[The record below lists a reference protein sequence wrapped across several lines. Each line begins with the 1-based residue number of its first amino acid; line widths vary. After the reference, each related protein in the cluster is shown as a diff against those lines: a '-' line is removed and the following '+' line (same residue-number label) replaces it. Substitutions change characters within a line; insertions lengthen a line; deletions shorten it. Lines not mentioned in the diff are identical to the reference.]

1 MKKALYAILAV
12 AVVLSAV
19 VVGVR
24 IRQRA
29 NEGSIEGA
37 TQAEVERQINVLKKQ
52 QPDVFKGKQG
62 KLAEASYKK
71 SIEDQVKIN
80 EMIMAE
86 AKDRG
91 VEVPAS
97 EVDLALAQV
106 RQAYDSPKKFEK
118 ALEKQG
124 MSIDDYKKNLEG
136 QLIMSRM
143 MKEVTKDVK
152 VSNKEA
158 RTFYDANK
166 SEFNQP
172 FKEVVGLVKQR
183 LLQQKQ
189 RAKFSDFIEEIKKK
203 IK

>member
-1 MKKALYAILAV
+1 MKKALYAVLAV

-62 KLAEASYKK
+62 KMAEESYKK

-80 EMIMAE
+80 EMIKQE

-91 VEVPAS
+91 VAVAPS
-97 EVDLALAQV
+97 EVDMALAQV
-106 RQAYDSPKKFEK
+106 RQAYASEKKFNS
-118 ALEKQG
+118 ALKKQG
-124 MSIDDYKKNLEG
+124 LTIDDYKNNLEG
-136 QLIMSRM
+136 QLVMSKM
-143 MKEVTKDVK
+143 MTEVTKDIK
-152 VSNKEA
+152 TSNKEA
-158 RTFYDANK
+158 RTFYEANK
-166 SEFNQP
+166 GDFDKP
-172 FKEVVGLVKQR
+172 YKEVVDLVKQR

-189 RAKFSDFIEEIKKK
+189 RAKFSEFIEDLKKK
-203 IK
+203 LN